1 MKIFKIA
8 IVVLLFLINLM
19 VAQPSFAGKKLAE
32 NPDYIEVSKAL
43 DSLLQ
48 DKETQGATPENA
60 LKIANLQF
68 QKYILETGEG
78 KGVCRNETGTTLLV
92 YGQKNKKSKST
103 YDNALY
109 LLPNGQE
116 TDDEWDC
123 DGVYVPSN
131 LKVTGIADGQ
141 ELVTP
146 IAYKIVDGT
155 KLVAKSNPETSAI
168 EFNVPPAQIFKTSEV
183 NWFIPD
189 TIQAVLDTGISNAPI
204 DD

>member
-1 MKIFKIA
+1 MKLFQMTL
-8 IVVLLFLINLM
+8 VVLLFLINLM
-19 VAQPSFAGKKLAE
+19 VAQPSWAGKKLAD
-32 NPDYIEVSKAL
+32 NPDYIEVSQAL

-68 QKYILETGEG
+68 QKYILETGKG
-78 KGVCRNETGTTLLV
+78 KGVCRNETGTTLIV
-92 YGQKNKKSKST
+92 YGEKSKKSQST
-103 YDNALY
+103 YDNDLY

-123 DGVYVPSN
+123 DGVYIPSN
-131 LKVTGIADGQ
+131 FKVTGVADGQ
-141 ELVTP
+141 ELIAP

-155 KLVAKSNPETSAI
+155 KLVAKGNPETSTI
-168 EFNVPPAQIFKTSEV
+168 EFNVPPAQVFKTSEV
-183 NWFIPD
+183 NWSIPD
-189 TIQAVLDTGISNAPI
+189 TIQEILDTGITNARI